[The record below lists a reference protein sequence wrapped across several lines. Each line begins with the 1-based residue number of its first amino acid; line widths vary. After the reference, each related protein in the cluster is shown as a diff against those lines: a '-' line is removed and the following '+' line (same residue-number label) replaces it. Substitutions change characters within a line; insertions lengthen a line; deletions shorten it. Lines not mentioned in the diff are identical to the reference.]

1 MLKIVPDPPP
11 QCDTPQ
17 YLEDTLVEALEY
29 AMCGLAV
36 GQQSITFWPKS
47 AATIML
53 LAVMHE
59 LEATRQLVECALAQV
74 QLGQRRQVYTL
85 H

>member
-11 QCDTPQ
+11 LCDTPQ
-17 YLEDTLVEALEY
+17 YLEDTLLEALEH

-36 GQQSITFWPKS
+36 GQQSITFLPKS

-53 LAVMHE
+53 LAV
-59 LEATRQLVECALAQV
+59 EATRQLVECAVAQV
-74 QLGQRRQVYTL
+74 QLGQRRQIYTL